1 MTFDFPMF
9 PENMWG
15 LRILYERTRATV
27 VLALTSHLETWWSQT
42 SIIARIVQD
51 FMLSLPTWSYV
62 SWFQKTKKPSPRVV
76 VKSLEFFF
84 LGGGFGKPCHVTA
97 NALEGFHQKSS
108 GVLVEMTVTQSSTPC
123 SSAQGKWHSGE

>member
-27 VLALTSHLETWWSQT
+27 VIALTSHLETWWSQT
-42 SIIARIVQD
+42 GIIARIVQD

-62 SWFQKTKKPSPRVV
+62 SWFQKTKKTKLPVV
-76 VKSLEFFF
+76 VKSLEFDFF
-84 LGGGFGKPCHVTA
+84 FFWGGGPCHSACVGR
-97 NALEGFHQKSS
+97 LLYEIFWS
-108 GVLVEMTVTQSSTPC
+108 G
-123 SSAQGKWHSGE
+123 G